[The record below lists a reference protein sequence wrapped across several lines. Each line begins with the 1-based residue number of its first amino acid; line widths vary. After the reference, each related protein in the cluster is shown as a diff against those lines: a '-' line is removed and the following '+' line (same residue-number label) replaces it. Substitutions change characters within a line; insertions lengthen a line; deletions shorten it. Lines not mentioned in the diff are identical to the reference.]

1 MITTTPQKDEDEC
14 EEPMPHSV
22 PRGFLRFLI
31 MSLLRN
37 RELTGSEI
45 MDILEERSNGRW
57 KPSPG
62 SIYPMLES
70 LREDR
75 FIEIASEIGRSKKY
89 RTTKSGLD
97 QFKQISRKKRDM
109 DHKTR
114 LSRLLWLQLLS
125 PSDRVHFHLSGID
138 AAVELLEDSIEELT
152 ASDKKKAEVRVS
164 NLIDKLTAFMKT
176 LQDGE

>member
-1 MITTTPQKDEDEC
+1 
-14 EEPMPHSV
+14 MPHSV

-31 MSLLRN
+31 MSLLRD

-62 SIYPMLES
+62 SIYPMLDS
-70 LREDR
+70 LKEDG
-75 FIEIASEIGRSKKY
+75 FIEIASESGRSKKY
-89 RTTKSGLD
+89 RTTRSGVD
-97 QFKQISRKKRDM
+97 QFKLISRKKRDM

-138 AAVELLEDSIEELT
+138 AAVELLGDSVEELT
-152 ASDKKKAEVRVS
+152 ASDRKKAETRVS
-164 NLIDKLTAFMKT
+164 NLIDKLTTLMKT
-176 LQDGE
+176 LQDSE